1 MVKRLAHCAT
11 RSGGGDRPRARRA
24 ARMLGCVA
32 LLAGL
37 AGCSLI
43 SLKSPER
50 PLSTRDL
57 NARILTRELSAQ
69 FIAAV
74 GRCAQDIAASEH
86 DAAVLDNSL
95 RWEIAAVAESRR
107 AATRAAPMMSLLD
120 TWALAVQMQAFAA
133 PGGPGGSLFG
143 AHQQQVR
150 ALADQFAADAGALAQ
165 RLTGSGEFADYQ
177 RFVGGYAH
185 DHPLRDLGFARASVI
200 ESWSREK
207 GAGIRLV
214 DTLGTIPQ
222 AMADAS
228 ERLEIYGDTVP
239 AQAARRTQLALR
251 EAGYSGEELQAS
263 LRRLDERLAQ
273 LSAAAQSAPQVLH
286 GAEEQVRQ
294 SVREVLGQLEQS
306 SRATAQAL
314 RSERV
319 ALFADLQAE
328 RVAVVAAVDVQRRAL
343 SADAARLATQ
353 VVKESGEQARAL
365 IREALLLLGALAVI
379 VLALP
384 FAAGYLLARARY
396 GRGSGA

>member
-1 MVKRLAHCAT
+1 MLKRLARCAT
-11 RSGGGDRPRARRA
+11 RSGGGHRPRARRT
-24 ARMLGCVA
+24 ARTLGCAV
-32 LLAGL
+32 LLVSL
-37 AGCSLI
+37 AGCSLV
-43 SLKSPER
+43 SLRSPER

-74 GRCAQDIAASEH
+74 GRCAQDIATSEH
-86 DAAVLDNSL
+86 DPAVFDNSL

-133 PGGPGGSLFG
+133 PGGAGAALFG

-150 ALADQFAADAGALAQ
+150 AVSDQFADDAQALAR

-177 RFVGGYAH
+177 RFVAGYAR
-185 DHPLRDLGFARASVI
+185 DHPLQDLRFARASVV
-200 ESWSREK
+200 ELWSREK
-207 GAGIRLV
+207 GADTKLV

-239 AQAARRTQLALR
+239 AQAMRRTQLALR
-251 EAGYSGEELQAS
+251 EAGYSGNELQAS

-273 LSAAAQSAPQVLH
+273 LSTVAQSTPQLLH
-286 GAEEQVRQ
+286 DAEEQVRQ
-294 SVREVLGQLEQS
+294 SVRDVLGQLEQS

-343 SADAARLATQ
+343 SADAARIATQ

-365 IREALLLLGALAVI
+365 TREALLLLGALTVI
-379 VLALP
+379 VLGLP
-384 FAAGYLLARARY
+384 FAAGYLLGRARSARAP
-396 GRGSGA
+396 GP